1 MCGNIFQ
8 SFLSS
13 QVYYVTTTP
22 PCPPDTCEEAGGHQ
36 RNGCFKLFSLALNA
50 EQSKEQCVHNIQC
63 STLLSVSIQ
72 EMKSSEPKRIRCLV
86 HCCCCMLVTWWASVC
101 ISAKVSNIFTYSQT
115 LLQTIAYSGIQYT
128 QLKCSVCCMLAQ
140 FLKKSRTVIR
150 GSEWVSYLAFSLE
163 FCLEPGVHKIS
174 LAVDQAVMQHYLM

>member
-1 MCGNIFQ
+1 MKARFSGVVLSTSQVHQWMCGNIFQ

-13 QVYYVTTTP
+13 QVYDVTTTP

-63 STLLSVSIQ
+63 STLLNVSIE
-72 EMKSSEPKRIRCLV
+72 EMKSSEPKQNCCLV
-86 HCCCCMLVTWWASVC
+86 HCCCCVLVAWWASFC
-101 ISAKVSNIFTYSQT
+101 ISTKVSKVVTYSQAS
-115 LLQTIAYSGIQYT
+115 LQTVVCGGIQCT

-140 FLKKSRTVIR
+140 CSKKSHTAIC
-150 GSEWVSYLAFSLE
+150 GSDWDIVA
-163 FCLEPGVHKIS
+163 H
-174 LAVDQAVMQHYLM
+174 